1 MTPLVS
7 EVVIPE
13 PEPEP
18 EPEMEKVEE
27 PATGKQDLT
36 LTAEESLAVFPS
48 EVIPAAIEAKT
59 ETEPLEAPAKH
70 DLESTA
76 EESPAVFTTTTG
88 DIIIKPAEEAK
99 VDGETTAVAAVATGI
114 AVASAAAVITDELPT
129 AQPSLVEATTTKDHS
144 ADIPA
149 IEAVSTQVDAPPEP
163 TVEHDDVPPLSTTV
177 GPDVGSSLEVKAETE
192 PLESDNTVV
201 EGTPIEPG
209 EIVEGQTED
218 RAEVEAS
225 PTTLAVPTSVA
236 DVAPITTEAITEV
249 GETVGVLDQ
258 VTLSSFFFDRNNIY

>member
-7 EVVIPE
+7 EVVNPE

-18 EPEMEKVEE
+18 EPEMEKIEE

-48 EVIPAAIEAKT
+48 EAIPAGIEAKT
-59 ETEPLEAPAKH
+59 EAEPLEAPAKH

-76 EESPAVFTTTTG
+76 EESPAVFTTTTS

-99 VDGETTAVAAVATGI
+99 VDGETSAVAAVATGI
-114 AVASAAAVITDELPT
+114 AVAGAAAVMITDELPT
-129 AQPSLVEATTTKDHS
+129 AQPSLVEAKVDHS

-163 TVEHDDVPPLSTTV
+163 TVEHDVPPLSTTV

-201 EGTPIEPG
+201 EETPIEPG
-209 EIVEGQTED
+209 EIVEEQTED
-218 RAEVEAS
+218 RAEAEAS
-225 PTTLAVPTSVA
+225 PTTLAVPATVA
-236 DVAPITTEAITEV
+236 DVAPITTETATEEA
-249 GETVGVLDQ
+249 ETVEVLEQ
-258 VTLSSFFFDRNNIY
+258 VI